1 MLKKAIIWTIIGLID
16 VSIYII
22 LGLFLLDY
30 DDFYD
35 ESKSAYWSFESMNS
49 YQKKIYIVYN
59 IWVVIHLLFALYL
72 IIQFIR
78 KVFFKKRDPSV

>member
-1 MLKKAIIWTIIGLID
+1 MLKKVIIWMIIGLVD

-22 LGLFLLDY
+22 LGLLLMNY
-30 DDFYD
+30 EDFYD
-35 ESKSAYWSFESMNS
+35 ESKGAYWSFESMNS
-49 YQKKIYIVYN
+49 YQKKVYIAYN